1 MHRFFKILIPF
12 SFFIIFGIRIVA
24 QNKVDKLL
32 ELVNIINFSY
42 VDTINMDRLN
52 EAAIVAMLAELD
64 PHSVYIPKKDVKAMN
79 ESLAGSFEGIG
90 VQFDIFRDSVVVVS
104 AIAGGP
110 AEKLG
115 IHTGD
120 ILISANEQIVSG
132 TGITDEKIIELLKG
146 KKGTKVNVEI
156 KRSGQDD
163 LISYQIT
170 RDVIP
175 IKSVDAAFMVSSE
188 IGYLKINRFSN
199 TTYDEF
205 IEATDYLEDEGMKK
219 LILDLRGNGGG
230 YLYSAVQIAD
240 DFLDG
245 KEVIVSTRG
254 LRHAEQ
260 TFKAKPKGKFSEGN
274 LVVLIDEGTASAS
287 EILAGA
293 IQDWDRGIIMGR
305 RSFGK
310 GLVMKPYTLSDG
322 SMVRLT
328 TSRYYT
334 PSGRC
339 IQKDY
344 SDSKDNYDEEI
355 KNRYENGELYSIDS
369 IVLPEDLKYSTNN
382 GRTVYGGGGILPD
395 IFHPADTLIL
405 GKRYQKILTSETI
418 LEFTLGYYEA
428 NKEDLVS
435 SYKNEYELA
444 NDKVLTSEIINA
456 YLSFA
461 SENDFQFQ
469 NIVKDDLKPALDI
482 QLKAFLAR
490 YLWGEEAYYKVIIQ
504 GQEIVNQSVEVMKNW
519 DFYWASLSQ
528 RNK

>member
-1 MHRFFKILIPF
+1 MHQFFKILIPF
-12 SFFIIFGIRIVA
+12 SFFIIFGVRIVA

-42 VDTINMDRLN
+42 VDTVNMDRLN

-90 VQFDIFRDSVVVVS
+90 VQFDIFRDSVVVISAVS
-104 AIAGGP
+104 GGP

-115 IHTGD
+115 ILTGD
-120 ILISANEQIVSG
+120 ILVSANDQIVSG
-132 TGITDEKIIELLKG
+132 KGITDEKIIELLKG

-156 KRSGQDD
+156 KRNGHDE
-163 LISYQIT
+163 LLSYQIT

-175 IKSVDAAFMVSSE
+175 IKSVDAAFMIAPE
-188 IGYLKINRFSN
+188 IAYLKINRFSN

-230 YLYSAVQIAD
+230 YLYSAVQLAD

-260 TFKAKPKGKFSEGN
+260 TFNAKPKGKFSEGN
-274 LVVLIDEGTASAS
+274 LIVLIDEGTASAS

-322 SMVRLT
+322 SMIRLT

-344 SDSKDNYDEEI
+344 SDSKDQYDEEI
-355 KNRYENGELYSIDS
+355 NQRYENGELYSIDS
-369 IVLPEDLKYSTNN
+369 INLPENLKYSTNN

-395 IFHPADTLIL
+395 IFYPADTLVL
-405 GKRYQKILTSETI
+405 GKRYQEILKSETI
-418 LEFTLGYYEA
+418 LEFTLKYYEE
-428 NKEDLVS
+428 NKENLINT
-435 SYKNEYELA
+435 YLYAHELA
-444 NDKVLTSEIINA
+444 SDKKLTPVLIDA
-456 YLSFA
+456 YISFA
-461 SENDFQFQ
+461 TKQGFQFE
-469 NIVKDDLKPALDI
+469 NIIKDDLKPMLDI

-490 YLWGEEAYYKVIIQ
+490 YLWGEDAYYKVIIH
-504 GQEIVNQSVEVMKNW
+504 GQSIVNQSVDVMKNW

>member
-1 MHRFFKILIPF
+1 MHRFFKIITPI
-12 SFFIIFGIRIVA
+12 SFLFFFGTGINA

-90 VQFDIFRDSVVVVS
+90 VQFDIFKDSVVVISAVS
-104 AIAGGP
+104 GGP

-146 KKGTKVNVEI
+146 KKGTKVNVKI
-156 KRSGQDD
+156 KRSGQDE
-163 LISYQIT
+163 LLSYQIT

-175 IKSVDAAFMVSSE
+175 IKSVDAAFMINSE
-188 IGYLKINRFSN
+188 TAYLKINRFSN

-205 IEATDYLEDEGMKK
+205 LEATDNLEDEGMKK

-274 LVVLIDEGTASAS
+274 LIVLIDEGTASAS

-344 SDSKDNYDEEI
+344 SDSKDQYDEEI
-355 KNRYENGELYSIDS
+355 KQRYENGELYSIDS
-369 IVLPEDLKYSTNN
+369 INLPEKLKFSTNN

-395 IFHPADTLIL
+395 IFYPADTLVL
-405 GKRYQKILTSETI
+405 GMRYQEILKSETI
-418 LEFTLGYYEA
+418 LEFTLKYYEENKENIILTYKNTHDLVSA
-428 NKEDLVS
+428 KKLTPELVDAYISFTTNHDYHFENIIKEDL
-435 SYKNEYELA
+435 
-444 NDKVLTSEIINA
+444 
-456 YLSFA
+456 
-461 SENDFQFQ
+461 
-469 NIVKDDLKPALDI
+469 KPMLDI

-490 YLWGEEAYYKVIIQ
+490 YLWGEEAYYKVIIH
-504 GQEIVNQSVEVMKNW
+504 GQSIVNQSVEVINNW